1 MKKFRKII
9 DITII
14 GIAIAVVIVLGE
26 RIVKIDN
33 DVKEGKYP
41 GYEQE
46 SSSEI
51 DDDEEITFQDT
62 NASVN
67 INLKMEI
74 DQSLFRQKKDFFAVI
89 PVKGKEEIAEATD
102 KRSNSDEETSGETV
116 ETEND
121 EIRQEDTEVPGND
134 DSAREISEGDNINS
148 EGSTSIIENIDYSD
162 SVDFRIEV
170 DLPRQRL
177 IVFYSDEILKEFICS
192 GGTPGD
198 DTPLGEFTTI
208 EKIEYSWVDRY
219 NVGAYYWVRFYGN
232 YLIHSVPFD
241 ENGEMIVEEFE
252 KLGSPASHGCIR
264 LRLEEAKW
272 LYETLPLGVKVLIY

>member
-1 MKKFRKII
+1 MNKFKKII
-9 DITII
+9 DIIVI
-14 GIAIAVVIVLGE
+14 GLAIAVVVVLGD
-26 RIVKIDN
+26 RIIKIGN
-33 DVKEGKYP
+33 DAQEGRYP

-51 DDDEEITFQDT
+51 VGDKEMIPGGN
-62 NASVN
+62 NAEVA
-67 INLKMEI
+67 INLVMEI
-74 DQSLFRQKKDFFAVI
+74 DRSLFKEKKDLHIAASLD
-89 PVKGKEEIAEATD
+89 KKENIIEGP
-102 KRSNSDEETSGETV
+102 EETSDGVQQVSSETA
-116 ETEND
+116 ETENN
-121 EIRQEDTEVPGND
+121 ENNPEDTESPDND
-134 DSAREISEGDNINS
+134 NLAQEVAEENSIDLEDN
-148 EGSTSIIENIDYSD
+148 TSIIENIDYSD
-162 SVDFRIEV
+162 SADFRIEV

-177 IVFYSDEILKEFICS
+177 IVFYSDEVLKEFICS

-198 DTPLGEFTTI
+198 DTPPGEYTTI

-252 KLGSPASHGCIR
+252 KLGQPASHGCIR

-272 LYETLPLGVKVLIY
+272 LYETLPLGVKVVIY

>member
-1 MKKFRKII
+1 MNKFKKIRDII
-9 DITII
+9 II
-14 GIAIAVVIVLGE
+14 GIGIVVVVVLGD
-26 RIVKIDN
+26 KIIKIGD
-33 DVKEGKYP
+33 DVQDGKYP

-46 SSSEI
+46 DTSEI
-51 DDDEEITFQDT
+51 VGDEETTLDSN
-62 NASVN
+62 NAVAALSLN
-67 INLKMEI
+67 MEI
-74 DQSLFRQKKDFFAVI
+74 DKSLFQERESFPAAA
-89 PVKGKEEIAEATD
+89 PKEEIEKIT
-102 KRSNSDEETSGETV
+102 ETSAEI
-116 ETEND
+116 ND
-121 EIRQEDTEVPGND
+121 EPQESPAEVLKNEEAQNEPEDTDVPEKD
-134 DSAREISEGDNINS
+134 DSLQEVAEENSIDLEDN
-148 EGSTSIIENIDYSD
+148 TSIIENIDYSD
-162 SVDFRIEV
+162 SADFRIEV

-198 DTPLGEFTTI
+198 DTPLGEYTTI

-252 KLGSPASHGCIR
+252 KLGQPASHGCIR

-272 LYETLPLGVKVLIY
+272 LYETLPLGVKVVIY

>member
-1 MKKFRKII
+1 MNKFKKII

-14 GIAIAVVIVLGE
+14 GIAIAIVIVLGE
-26 RIVKIDN
+26 KIIKIGN
-33 DVKEGKYP
+33 DVKGGKYP
-41 GYEQE
+41 GYGQE

-51 DDDEEITFQDT
+51 NDGEIVSQDT
-62 NASVN
+62 DASVG

-74 DQSLFRQKKDFFAVI
+74 DQSLFTQKKDFLAAA
-89 PVKGKEEIAEATD
+89 PVKGEEEIAEATD
-102 KRSNSDEETSGETV
+102 KRNNSIEETSGGTIETD
-116 ETEND
+116 ND
-121 EIRQEDTEVPGND
+121 EIRHEDTEIPDND
-134 DSAREISEGDNINS
+134 
-148 EGSTSIIENIDYSD
+148 EGSTSIIENIDYTD
-162 SVDFRIEV
+162 SSDFRIEV

-177 IVFYSDEILKEFICS
+177 IIFYSDEILKEFVCS

-198 DTPLGEFTTI
+198 DTPLGEFATY

-219 NVGAYYWVRFYGN
+219 DVGAYYWVRFYGN

-272 LYETLPLGVKVLIY
+272 LYETLPLGVKVVIY